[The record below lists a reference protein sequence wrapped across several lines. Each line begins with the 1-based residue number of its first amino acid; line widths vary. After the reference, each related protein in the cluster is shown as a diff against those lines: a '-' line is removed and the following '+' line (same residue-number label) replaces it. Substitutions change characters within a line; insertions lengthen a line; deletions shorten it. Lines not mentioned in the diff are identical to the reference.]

1 MANESQCEEE
11 SVASYRKNL
20 FVNLECWRNR
30 QHAPSAMVG
39 SHHTKYVE
47 HNHPKPKN
55 RASPEQDMLPL
66 QREVDRLRRKLR
78 RKEHD
83 RRSLSSPPSE
93 DSRESWDQSY
103 RRRFK
108 TLPSETFSA
117 SSYGDRLE
125 KSNNKM

>member
-1 MANESQCEEE
+1 
-11 SVASYRKNL
+11 
-20 FVNLECWRNR
+20 
-30 QHAPSAMVG
+30 
-39 SHHTKYVE
+39 
-47 HNHPKPKN
+47 
-55 RASPEQDMLPL
+55 MLPL

-78 RKEHD
+78 RREHD
-83 RRSLSSPPSE
+83 RRSPSSPPSE

-108 TLPSETFSA
+108 TLPSETFST